1 MEIKDF
7 VKTTLKELSEAIS
20 ESKDELDR
28 KVILTNT
35 SLRLKDRGEYGLI
48 DFDLAVE
55 AKDTTKKGGKG
66 GIRITVVEASL
77 GKDSEATSSS
87 VSRVRFTVEANF

>member
-20 ESKDELDR
+20 ESKNELDK

-35 SLRLKDRGEYGLI
+35 SLRLKNGAEYGFI

-55 AKDTTKKGGKG
+55 AKDTKKTGGKG

-77 GKDSEATSSS
+77 GKDSETTASS
-87 VSRVRFTVEANF
+87 VSRVKFTVEADF